1 MKEETIEEA
10 ANKANGY
17 NVYAKET
24 KAPIF
29 NEGFIAGAKWQQEQ
43 AKVTEKEQKIKMLN
57 TFLCNAQ
64 MGEDVED
71 VEAWFKKYENKSNE
85 NSSRTIYG

>member
-1 MKEETIEEA
+1 MKIQTLEEA

-29 NEGFIAGAKWQQEQ
+29 NEGFIEGAKWQQKKMFTEEQ
-43 AKVTEKEQKIKMLN
+43 LAIAMLDFGLYIAENRGKPIDTDNKIKEIIE
-57 TFLCNAQ
+57 Q
-64 MGEDVED
+64 
-71 VEAWFKKYENKSNE
+71 FKQQEQWQKN
-85 NSSRTIYG
+85 

>member
-1 MKEETIEEA
+1 MKIQTLEEA

-29 NEGFIAGAKWQQEQ
+29 NEGFIAGAKWKQEQ
-43 AKVTEKEQKIKMLN
+43 DKVTEKEQKIEMLKS
-57 TFLCNAQ
+57 FLHDLQ

-71 VEAWFKKYENKSNE
+71 VEAWFKQYEKQQKTE
-85 NSSRTIYG
+85 

>member
-1 MKEETIEEA
+1 MKEVTLEEA

-29 NEGFIAGAKWQQEQ
+29 NEGFIEGAKWQQKKMFTEEQ
-43 AKVTEKEQKIKMLN
+43 LAIVMLDFGLYIAENRGKPIDTDNKIKEIIKL
-57 TFLCNAQ
+57 
-64 MGEDVED
+64 
-71 VEAWFKKYENKSNE
+71 FKQQEQ
-85 NSSRTIYG
+85 

>member
-1 MKEETIEEA
+1 MKIQTLEEA

-29 NEGFIAGAKWQQEQ
+29 NEGFIEGAKWQQKKMFTEEQ
-43 AKVTEKEQKIKMLN
+43 LAIAMLDFGLYIAENRGKPIDTDNKIKEIIE
-57 TFLCNAQ
+57 Q
-64 MGEDVED
+64 
-71 VEAWFKKYENKSNE
+71 FKQQEQ
-85 NSSRTIYG
+85 

>member
-1 MKEETIEEA
+1 MKEVTLEEA

-29 NEGFIAGAKWQQEQ
+29 NEGFIEGAKWQQKKMYSEEELRNAMNWMLTQYLEFHEQ
-43 AKVTEKEQKIKMLN
+43 PTTGRIDYYIQSLKQ
-57 TFLCNAQ
+57 Q
-64 MGEDVED
+64 
-71 VEAWFKKYENKSNE
+71 
-85 NSSRTIYG
+85 

>member
-1 MKEETIEEA
+1 MKIQTLEEA

-29 NEGFIAGAKWQQEQ
+29 NEGFIAGAKWQEEQ
-43 AKVTEKEQKIKMLN
+43 DKVTEKEQKCRFANEYADNVMAGMMKRAED
-57 TFLCNAQ
+57 FLD
-64 MGEDVED
+64 E
-71 VEAWFKKYENKSNE
+71 YEQKTE
-85 NSSRTIYG
+85 